1 MGRQSTFTQEVAD
14 EICDRLAEGESLRA
28 ICKDEGMPSVGTVC
42 RWLGE
47 SDTLQKQYA
56 RARELQADTL
66 FDEVLHIADNQQ
78 IGEKR
83 KVTNDGKE
91 EVSTGDMIEHRR
103 LQIDARKWMAGKL
116 RPKKYGEFKAVEL
129 TGANGGPVVIQATST
144 DEQL

>member
-1 MGRQSTFTQEVAD
+1 LQE
-14 EICDRLAEGESLRA
+14 
-28 ICKDEGMPSVGTVC
+28 
-42 RWLGE
+42 
-47 SDTLQKQYA
+47 QYA

-116 RPKKYGEFKAVEL
+116 RPKKYGDFKAVEM
-129 TGANGGPVVIQATST
+129 TGADGGPMVVQINKLT
-144 DEQL
+144 